1 MEEKEE
7 NLHSTTE
14 NIEDTARI
22 MMDAFKAKNIGADEV
37 LRYEDLYPYLH
48 EHSQHGHYKDVQRA
62 AENHL
67 RKEGYATP
75 EPDGLRLTP
84 VGYQAINGDRE

>member
-1 MEEKEE
+1 MENKDE
-7 NLHSTTE
+7 NLHSNTE

-22 MMDAFKAKNIGADEV
+22 IMDAFKENNIEADQV
-37 LRYEDLYPYLH
+37 LKYENLYPYLH
-48 EHSQHGHYKDVQRA
+48 EHSQHRHYKDVQKE
-62 AENHL
+62 AEHHL

-84 VGYQAINGDRE
+84 VGYKAINGQQE

>member
-1 MEEKEE
+1 MEENNE
-7 NLHSTTE
+7 NLHSKTE
-14 NIEDTARI
+14 NTEDTARI
-22 MMDAFKAKNIGADEV
+22 IMDAFKENKIGADEV
-37 LRYEDLYPYLH
+37 LRYENLYPYLH
-48 EHSQHGHYKDVQRA
+48 EHSQHDHYKDVMKD

-84 VGYQAINGDRE
+84 VGYKALNGKQD